1 MILAP
6 KEENLYTKVLC
17 IESNIFIDK
26 VWGDCSVKEG
36 EWYDA
41 LIEDGSFN
49 NLVTDDFILVRFGT
63 GLSPYKRKL
72 FKTESEI
79 RDQKIKSVLKQ
90 ESEEY
95 CYYSDLP
102 SPMAYMKK
110 DNEE

>member
-6 KEENLYTKVLC
+6 KDKSLYTRVLC

-26 VWGDCSVKEG
+26 VWGDCSIKEG

-49 NLVTDDFILVRFGT
+49 DLVTKNWILVRFGV
-63 GLSPYKRKL
+63 GLCPYERKF

-79 RDQKIKSVLKQ
+79 RDEKLKNFLEQ
-90 ESEEY
+90 NDDEY

>member
-6 KEENLYTKVLC
+6 KDESLYTRVIC
-17 IESNIFIDK
+17 IESNIFIDQ
-26 VWGDCSVKEG
+26 VWGDCSLKEDD
-36 EWYDA
+36 WYDA

-49 NLVTDDFILVRFGT
+49 NLVTKDWILVRFRG
-63 GLSPYKRKL
+63 GLCPYERKF

-79 RDQKIKSVLKQ
+79 RNEKLKNVLEQ
-90 ESEEY
+90 NDDEY

>member
-17 IESNIFIDK
+17 VENNILIDK

-41 LIEDGSFN
+41 LIEDYSFN
-49 NLVTDDFILVRFGT
+49 NLVSNDFILVRFGT
-63 GLSPYKRKL
+63 GLSPHERKL

-79 RDQKIKSVLKQ
+79 IDQRMESVLKQ

-102 SPMAYMKK
+102 SPMAYMENN
-110 DNEE
+110 DE

>member
-6 KEENLYTKVLC
+6 KDNTLYTKVLC
-17 IESNIFIDK
+17 VESNIFIDK
-26 VWGDCSVKEG
+26 VWGDCSVKES

-49 NLVTDDFILVRFGT
+49 NLVTDDFILIRFQN
-63 GLSPYKRKL
+63 GLSPYERKF

-79 RDQKIKSVLKQ
+79 RDQKIESVFKQ

-110 DNEE
+110 EEEE